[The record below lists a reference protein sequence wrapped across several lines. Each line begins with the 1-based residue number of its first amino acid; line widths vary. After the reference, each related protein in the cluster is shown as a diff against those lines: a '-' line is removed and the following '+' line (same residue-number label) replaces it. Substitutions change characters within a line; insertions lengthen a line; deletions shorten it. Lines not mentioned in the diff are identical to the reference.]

1 MRSRDGAGGGEEGG
15 GGPPPAEGAAHA
27 DDWAVAGGG
36 RRLLNQSEIALSTLV
51 IDSSLVSWVLMG
63 QLQATGTCS
72 CMYGEYFT
80 DRRRAGFMIMHLQC
94 GLRFTLY
101 HSQHFA
107 PWQVSIE
114 VIISLLPRKPC
125 GRRVIN
131 TTYATQSRG
140 CPRRRNEHGLGRVQL
155 RGNVFAP
162 PPPLPLCQVVSSCI
176 EVTSGPIP
184 SPYPLPLA
192 PSHLALPCPCHSL
205 CKPVR
210 RLEYNFP
217 FPHHHAPP
225 PPSPPLKRVK
235 LWMT

>member
-162 PPPLPLCQVVSSCI
+162 PPPRCPCVKLYRSHFGPHPQPLPL
-176 EVTSGPIP
+176 TSGPV
-184 SPYPLPLA
+184 SPCSALPL
-192 PSHLALPCPCHSL
+192 SL
-205 CKPVR
+205 T
-210 RLEYNFP
+210 L
-217 FPHHHAPP
+217 
-225 PPSPPLKRVK
+225 
-235 LWMT
+235 